1 MIIGIGLRPRMDMTW
16 REGTIYGLMTLN
28 SPNDLLDR
36 PNDPDRSNDPDR
48 PNDPDRSNDLG

>member
-1 MIIGIGLRPRMDMTW
+1 MTW